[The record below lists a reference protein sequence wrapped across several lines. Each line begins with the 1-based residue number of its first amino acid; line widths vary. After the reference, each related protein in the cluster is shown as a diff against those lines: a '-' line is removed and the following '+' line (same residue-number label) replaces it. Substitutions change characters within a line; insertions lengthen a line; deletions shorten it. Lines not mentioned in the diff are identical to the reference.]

1 MKYLRRVLN
10 ATLRDKWHRSEICK
24 ANMSSHFPESLD
36 PSLVN
41 SAMCPKCPG
50 KEWRTKSFRLHP
62 RESDPK
68 FVEGSG
74 GVSTSS
80 TLLAPFLVWSQQN
93 YTIFLLIAR
102 YFWILLGLQPLDS
115 PERKSGHE
123 NERVCTPT
131 YLRAAPTLNL
141 SIYEIIFSLFAKSEC
156 RIQINKHTWTETWVF
171 VRVKSTVEFA

>member
-80 TLLAPFLVWSQQN
+80 TMLAPFLVWSQQN

-102 YFWILLGLQPLDS
+102 YFWVLLGLQPPRLS
-115 PERKSGHE
+115 RKEKRARKWTSMYAYIFARRAYTE
-123 NERVCTPT
+123 PF
-131 YLRAAPTLNL
+131 YLWNYL
-141 SIYEIIFSLFAKSEC
+141 
-156 RIQINKHTWTETWVF
+156 
-171 VRVKSTVEFA
+171 